1 MSKSSRIYR
10 CTECGYTSSNWLGR
24 CPNCNSWN
32 TLEEVLLEKE
42 EQKTKKKDVSLK
54 ALSLKEIK
62 AKSIERI
69 TTDYPETDR
78 LLGGGV
84 VPGSVLLIGG
94 EPGIGKST
102 LMLQLSE
109 SFSRKGLKVLY
120 NCAEE
125 SVYQVGLRASR
136 LNITGE
142 NLRIISEIS
151 LDNAILVYEEVK
163 PDIFI
168 IDSIQ
173 AVRDESL
180 PAQPGTVTQI
190 KLCTSKIIDLA
201 KRDNSVVFITGHVT
215 KEGVLAGPKT
225 LEHMVDGVFY
235 FEGDRD
241 GVVRLVRSVKNRY
254 GDTNEVAFMEM
265 TPEGLREISNP
276 SLFFVREGLGS
287 TPGATVSVI
296 MEGTRPILVE
306 VQALVTRSVYAVPRR
321 VVQGV
326 DFNRFSFILAVL
338 EKLLQLPLFNK
349 DVFLNIPGGVTVK
362 DPALDLSIALAV
374 ISSTLEVPL
383 TSELF
388 SFGEI
393 GLTGEI
399 RQVMWHEK
407 RVETAL
413 RLGYS
418 EGIVPLKRKEEDPR
432 IRGVRTLKE
441 VYNIVKD
448 ARSYVRPV

>member
-1 MSKSSRIYR
+1 MSKTGKLYR
-10 CTECGYTSSNWLGR
+10 CTECGYTTSHWLGR
-24 CPNCNSWN
+24 CPNCSSWN
-32 TLEEVLLEKE
+32 TIEEVMVEKE
-42 EQKTKKKDVSLK
+42 PKRSQIKVASSKPLTLT
-54 ALSLKEIK
+54 EIR
-62 AKSIERI
+62 ATSIERI
-69 TTDYPETDR
+69 TTDYGETDR

-102 LMLQLSE
+102 LMIQLSE
-109 SFSRKGLKVLY
+109 SFSKKGLKVLY

-136 LNITGE
+136 LNIEGK
-142 NLRIISEIS
+142 NLMIISESSLDSAIS
-151 LDNAILVYEEVK
+151 LYEEMK

-180 PAQPGTVTQI
+180 EAQPGTVSQI
-190 KLCTSKIIDLA
+190 KLCTSRIIDIA

-215 KEGVLAGPKT
+215 KEGMLAGPKT

-235 FEGDRD
+235 FEGERD
-241 GVVRLVRSVKNRY
+241 GMIRLLRSVKNRY

-265 TPEGLREISNP
+265 TSEGLKEINNP
-276 SLFFVREGLGS
+276 SLFFIREGLGT
-287 TPGATVSVI
+287 TPGATIGVV

-306 VQALVTRSVYAVPRR
+306 VQALVTRSVYTMPKR
-321 VVQGV
+321 VVQGI
-326 DFNRFSFILAVL
+326 DFNRFSFIIAVL
-338 EKLLQLPLFNK
+338 EKLIQLTLFNK
-349 DVFLNIPGGVTVK
+349 DIFLNIPGGFNIK
-362 DPALDLSIALAV
+362 DPAIDLPVALAI
-374 ISSTLEVPL
+374 ISSTIEIPL
-383 TSELF
+383 SSEIF

-399 RQVMWHEK
+399 RQVMWYEK
-407 RVETAL
+407 RIETAL

-418 EGIVPLKRKEEDPR
+418 EGIAPLQRVTHSKVK
-432 IRGVRTLKE
+432 GVRTLRE
-441 VYNIVKD
+441 VYELIKN
-448 ARSYVRPV
+448 ARSGVRSI

>member
-1 MSKSSRIYR
+1 MNKTSKLYR
-10 CTECGYTSSNWLGR
+10 CIECGYTTSHWLGR
-24 CPNCNSWN
+24 CPNCSSWN
-32 TLEEVLLEKE
+32 TLEEIIVEKE
-42 EQKTKKKDVSLK
+42 PKKSQSKVTASKPLT
-54 ALSLKEIK
+54 LKEIR
-62 AKSIERI
+62 ATTIERI
-69 TTDYPETDR
+69 NTNYVETDR

-109 SFSRKGLKVLY
+109 SFSKKGLRVLY

-136 LNITGE
+136 LNIEGK
-142 NLRIISEIS
+142 NLMIISEGS
-151 LDNAILVYEEVK
+151 LDSAIKTYEEVR

-180 PAQPGTVTQI
+180 EAQAGTVSQI
-190 KLCTSKIIDLA
+190 KLCTSRIIDIA

-215 KEGVLAGPKT
+215 KEGLLAGPKT

-235 FEGDRD
+235 FEGERD
-241 GVVRLVRSVKNRY
+241 GMIRLLRSVKNRY

-265 TPEGLREISNP
+265 TAEGLKEITNP

-287 TPGATVSVI
+287 TPGATIGVI

-306 VQALVTRSVYAVPRR
+306 VQALVTRSIYTMPKR
-321 VVQGV
+321 VVQGI
-326 DFNRFSFILAVL
+326 DFNRFSFIVAVL
-338 EKLLQLPLFNK
+338 EKLLQLPFFNK
-349 DVFLNIPGGVTVK
+349 DIFLNVPGGVSVK
-362 DPALDLSIALAV
+362 DPAIDLPVALAI
-374 ISSTLEVPL
+374 ISSTLELPL
-383 TSELF
+383 SSNLF

-399 RQVMWHEK
+399 RQVIWHEK

-413 RLGYS
+413 RLGYN
-418 EGIVPLKRKEEDPR
+418 EGIVPLRKDTSSNV
-432 IRGVRTLKE
+432 RGVKTLRE
-441 VYNIVKD
+441 VYGLIKNG
-448 ARSYVRPV
+448 

>member
-1 MSKSSRIYR
+1 MSKASKTYR
-10 CTECGYTSSNWLGR
+10 CTECGYTTSHWLGR
-24 CPNCNSWN
+24 CPNCDSWN
-32 TLEEVLLEKE
+32 TIEEVIVEKE
-42 EQKTKKKDVSLK
+42 AKKTQTK
-54 ALSLKEIK
+54 ATTSKPLSLKEIR
-62 AKSIERI
+62 ATSIERI
-69 TTDYPETDR
+69 ATDYTETDR

-125 SVYQVGLRASR
+125 SVYQVGLRATR
-136 LNITGE
+136 LNIEGK
-142 NLRIISEIS
+142 NLMIISESS
-151 LDNAILVYEEVK
+151 LDSAIVLYEELRPEV
-163 PDIFI
+163 FI

-180 PAQPGTVTQI
+180 EAQPGTVSQI
-190 KLCTSKIIDLA
+190 KLCTSRIIDIA

-215 KEGVLAGPKT
+215 KEGMLAGPKT

-235 FEGDRD
+235 FEGERD
-241 GVVRLVRSVKNRY
+241 GMIRLLRSVKNRY

-265 TPEGLREISNP
+265 TPEGLREITNP
-276 SLFFVREGLGS
+276 SLFFIREGLGS
-287 TPGATVSVI
+287 IPGATIGVVI
-296 MEGTRPILVE
+296 EGTRPILVE
-306 VQALVTRSVYAVPRR
+306 VQALVTRSVYTMPKR
-321 VVQGV
+321 VVQGI
-326 DFNRFSFILAVL
+326 DFNRFSFIVAVL
-338 EKLLQLPLFNK
+338 EKLLQLTLFNK
-349 DVFLNIPGGVTVK
+349 DIFVNIPGGVNIK
-362 DPALDLSIALAV
+362 DPAIDLPVALAI

-383 TSELF
+383 SSDLF

-407 RVETAL
+407 RVDTAL
-413 RLGYS
+413 RLGYNN
-418 EGIVPLKRKEEDPR
+418 GIVPMRKDNSHR
-432 IRGVRTLKE
+432 VKGVRTLRE
-441 VYNIVKD
+441 VYELIRDVRINIGS
-448 ARSYVRPV
+448 A

>member
-1 MSKSSRIYR
+1 MSKPSRIYK

-32 TLEEVLLEKE
+32 TLEEVILEKE
-42 EQKTKKKDVSLK
+42 TQKTKKKDASVK
-54 ALSLKEIK
+54 ALSLREIK

-136 LNITGE
+136 LNIGGE

-151 LDNAILVYEEVK
+151 LDNAISVYEEIK

-215 KEGVLAGPKT
+215 KEGILAGPKT

-241 GVVRLVRSVKNRY
+241 GVVRLIRSVKNRY

-265 TPEGLREISNP
+265 TPEGLKEISNP

-418 EGIVPLKRKEEDPR
+418 EGIVPLKREEDDPR

-441 VYNIVKD
+441 VYNIIKD